1 MYKRQEYGVA
11 SRGIAGDAVKTI
23 NELISSR
30 GTIMTQSEGSQT
42 RINDYKLKLEALNTR
57 MEALLLRYT
66 KQFGIMENIV
76 GQTNAMRES
85 LTSTFEG
92 MMSVYTK
99 K

>member
-1 MYKRQEYGVA
+1 
-11 SRGIAGDAVKTI
+11 
-23 NELISSR
+23 
-30 GTIMTQSEGSQT
+30 
-42 RINDYKLKLEALNTR
+42 
-57 MEALLLRYT
+57 LRYT